1 MIQTIINKPLVLT
14 SNSSPI
20 TFDTTNIV
28 TGCTPCSRGGWLDY
42 ENGSPIFNIIGKNY
56 RGYYNDNF
64 SATISSATPGVVA
77 VGLYKD
83 GILLPDTVRAVTLA
97 SAGDVATV
105 SFNRKL
111 QVCPCG
117 DTSLTIASVPSIP
130 TPTDPTTPI
139 VTQIPIIVSAT
150 HNLARTNN

>member
-1 MIQTIINKPLVLT
+1 MIQTIINSPKVLT

-20 TFDTTNIV
+20 IFDVVNII
-28 TGCTPCSRGGWLDY
+28 TGSTPCNRGGWLDY
-42 ENGSPIFNIIGKNY
+42 ENGSPLFNVLGKNY
-56 RGYYNDNF
+56 NGYYNANF
-64 SATISSATPGVVA
+64 SATISSATAGVVA

-97 SAGDVATV
+97 GAGDVATV

-111 QVCPCG
+111 QLCRC
-117 DTSLTIASVPSIP
+117 DSTSLVVGSVPSIP

-139 VTQIPIIVSAT
+139 TTQIPIIVST
-150 HNLARTNN
+150 TFNLARTNN